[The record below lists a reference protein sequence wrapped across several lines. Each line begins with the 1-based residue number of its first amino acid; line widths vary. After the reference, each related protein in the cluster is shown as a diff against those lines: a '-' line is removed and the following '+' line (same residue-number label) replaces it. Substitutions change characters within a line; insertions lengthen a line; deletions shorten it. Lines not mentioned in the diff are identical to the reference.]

1 LSRRDGLTVTVPLA
15 QLRDLLAPQG
25 LNLIGAA
32 EVARYDA
39 IVPPRHAVGS
49 RAPDARTLV
58 VIGNGGGAFWE
69 AFRCA
74 REREA
79 LAGRQPATLDAF
91 TRAVVMHAVASPGL
105 DLGGPP
111 RVAFPW
117 EDEPLALSFVHLAEC
132 AGLGRRSLLGVLV
145 HPEFGPWMA
154 LRAAL
159 LLPFPVDAPR
169 PADGFDPCP
178 SCVDRPCISACPAG
192 AVGPG
197 GWDVPRCAA
206 HRLSATDGDGC
217 DAGCHARIACV
228 LAPEHRYPPE
238 ALAFHQ
244 ASARAAMAART
255 R

>member
-1 LSRRDGLTVTVPLA
+1 MTVLLA

-69 AFRCA
+69 ALRRH
-74 REREA
+74 RECEA
-79 LAGRQPATLDAF
+79 STRGPGPLDAF
-91 TRAVVMHAVASPGL
+91 TRAVVMHAVESPGL

-111 RVAFPW
+111 RVAFPF

-159 LLPFPVDAPR
+159 LLPFAVDAPR

-178 SCVDRPCISACPAG
+178 SCVERPCIAACPAG

-206 HRLSATDGDGC
+206 YRLSATHGDGC
-217 DAGCHARIACV
+217 DVGCHARIACV
-228 LAPEHRYPPE
+228 LAPEHRYPPD

>member
-1 LSRRDGLTVTVPLA
+1 MTVLLA
-15 QLRDLLAPQG
+15 QLWDRLAPHG
-25 LNLIGAA
+25 LNVIGAA

-39 IVPPRHAVGS
+39 VVPPRHAVGS

-58 VIGNGGGAFWE
+58 VIGSGGAAFWE
-69 AFRCA
+69 AFRRH
-74 REREA
+74 RERETSAACPPDA
-79 LAGRQPATLDAF
+79 LDGF
-91 TRAVVMHAVASPGL
+91 TRAVVRDAVESPGL

-111 RVAFPW
+111 RVAFPF
-117 EDEPLALSFVHLAEC
+117 EDQPLALSFMHLAEC

-145 HPEFGPWMA
+145 HPQFGPWMA

-159 LLPFPVDAPR
+159 LLPFVVEAPR

-178 SCVDRPCISACPAG
+178 GCVERPCIAACPAG
-192 AVGPG
+192 AVGRD

-206 HRLSATDGDGC
+206 HRLSASGDGC

-244 ASARAAMAART
+244 AFARAAMAART